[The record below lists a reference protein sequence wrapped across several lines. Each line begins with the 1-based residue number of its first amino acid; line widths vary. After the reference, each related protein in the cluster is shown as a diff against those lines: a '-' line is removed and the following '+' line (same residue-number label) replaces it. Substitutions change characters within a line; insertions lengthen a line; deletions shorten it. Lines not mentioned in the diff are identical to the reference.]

1 MRYEEEKV
9 DLPPGA
15 VLALVTD
22 GVTEAHVGE
31 EMLEISGVAE
41 VLQEHA
47 AQPAETIAEA
57 ILSRARQFS
66 GGYLRD
72 DVAILGPKSGGA
84 MSMKTPARAR
94 VLICEDEGLT
104 ALRLKK
110 ALTSLGYEVAGEAK
124 NGEEAV
130 SLAAQL
136 NPDAILMD
144 IRMPKLDGIAAT
156 EQIMSARPTAIVM
169 ITAYSEREL
178 VDAAVRAGASGYL
191 VKPVSD
197 EQIEPALAVA
207 LNRFAELRE
216 LNDEVTDL
224 KEALE
229 VRKVVERAKGIL
241 MRRLQIPEDEA
252 YKRLQKLSRDRRQ
265 SLKQTSEQVLAA
277 ADLLG

>member
-1 MRYEEEKV
+1 
-9 DLPPGA
+9 
-15 VLALVTD
+15 
-22 GVTEAHVGE
+22 
-31 EMLEISGVAE
+31 
-41 VLQEHA
+41 
-47 AQPAETIAEA
+47 
-57 ILSRARQFS
+57 
-66 GGYLRD
+66 
-72 DVAILGPKSGGA
+72 
-84 MSMKTPARAR
+84 MSDKTTQAKAR

-130 SLAAQL
+130 ALAAQL
-136 NPDAILMD
+136 KPDAILMD

-207 LNRFAELRE
+207 LNRFAELRDLNGE
-216 LNDEVTDL
+216 LSDL

-229 VRKVVERAKGIL
+229 ARKVVERAKGIL
-241 MRRLQIPEDEA
+241 MRRLQMPEDEA
-252 YKRLQKLSRDRRQ
+252 YQRLQKLSRDRRQ
-265 SLKQTSEQVLAA
+265 TLKQTAEQVLAA

>member
-1 MRYEEEKV
+1 
-9 DLPPGA
+9 
-15 VLALVTD
+15 
-22 GVTEAHVGE
+22 
-31 EMLEISGVAE
+31 
-41 VLQEHA
+41 
-47 AQPAETIAEA
+47 
-57 ILSRARQFS
+57 
-66 GGYLRD
+66 
-72 DVAILGPKSGGA
+72 
-84 MSMKTPARAR
+84 MSSSTPDKKAT

-110 ALTSLGYEVAGEAK
+110 ALSSLGYEVVGEAK

-130 SLAAQL
+130 ALAERL
-136 NPDAILMD
+136 KPDAILMD

-156 EQIMSARPTAIVM
+156 ERIMSARPTAIVM

-216 LNDEVTDL
+216 LNGELSDL

-229 VRKVVERAKGIL
+229 ARKVVERAKGIL
-241 MRRLQIPEDEA
+241 MRRLQLPEDEA

-265 SLKQTSEQVLAA
+265 TLKQTAEQVLAA